1 MNYLEAINY
10 GNKLLKS
17 NNIKNYSLDSELL
30 LAKVLKSTREKIII
44 NLKDKLRPK
53 KLNHFKEFIIRRQN
67 KEPMAYI
74 LNTKEFWKN
83 SFFVNNNVLIPRPE
97 TEIIVQEVLNLT
109 NKNSSKQLLDVGT
122 GSGCIILSVIKER
135 PKCNGIAIDISKKAL
150 NVAIDNA
157 KIHHLQNK
165 IKFINNDIDKFN
177 YNKYDFI
184 VSNPPYI
191 NIVDLKRLDLG
202 IKLYEPIIAL
212 EAGIDGL
219 SEIKKIIRKSRTLLK
234 NNGKLIF
241 EIGNNQLFYIMD
253 ILRKNSFYIN
263 KICYDLQN
271 YPRVIISTKLN

>member
-83 SFFVNNNVLIPRPE
+83 NFFVNNNVLIPRPE

-135 PKCNGIAIDISKKAL
+135 PKCYGIAIDISKKAL

-177 YNKYDFI
+177 YSKYDI
-184 VSNPPYI
+184 ILSNPPYI
-191 NIVDLKRLDLG
+191 KNSELIGLESN
-202 IKLYEPIIAL
+202 IKLYEPKIAL
-212 EAGIDGL
+212 GAGVDGL
-219 SEIKKIIRKSRTLLK
+219 REIKKLIIKSKKLLK
-234 NNGKLIF
+234 LNGKLIF